1 MKILKTLESALF
13 GIECDDIPKEAEINI
28 IIKDTEGKEYIVEKY
43 KIIYECGKWRVVT
56 TI

>member
-56 TI
+56 T